1 MSVQS
6 IPHAGSR
13 RFNRSVLACALAGCM
28 LLGAAPVM
36 AQSTAATL
44 RGQVSDASADTT
56 ITVTNIATGFS
67 RTVKAAADGAY
78 NAAGLPPGSYKVDV
92 VSNGQA
98 SSKTVTLA
106 VGQTATLNLGETA
119 AAPAGDATDLG
130 AVKVTAA
137 PSALVE
143 TRTSE
148 NATYISNVQIERLP
162 QATRNF
168 LEVADTVPSVQFI
181 RGSDGNTKMRSGATS
196 ADGTNVYIDGISQK
210 SYVLT
215 GGVSGQDSSRGNPF
229 PQSAIGEYK
238 VITSNYKAEYD
249 QVSSAAI
256 VASTKS
262 GTNDFHGSFFW
273 DTTNDSWRAESP
285 LEKKAGERDDFAE
298 TEWGATFSGP
308 ILKDRAHFFIAY
320 ENKEYT
326 TPTTVIPGS
335 IYSDRVDEL
344 PESLQSLVT
353 SYSTPFK
360 EDLAFGKIDWT
371 IGDNNLFELTA
382 KYRKEDELSDIGDTT
397 TYSHGSSNGQEEKR
411 ANLRWQ
417 YSGQRFL
424 NEFNLSYESA
434 FWHQDPLTDGVGYV
448 LAYAPYT
455 TDASGTSTASE
466 QTTILTAGAGSS
478 YQDKGQKGWA
488 VQDDLTLDSME
499 WHGSHTFKVGFKYKS
514 VELDSTQINP
524 ANPQYYYNI
533 LTDTD
538 TPYKVSWGDD
548 SSGGSVVSKN
558 KQYGVYLQDDWEIN
572 DHWTLNLG
580 VRYDYEKTPS
590 FLNFVTPSDVASALQ
605 NWSNLDNANYN
616 INDYISTGSNR
627 KAFKN
632 AWQPRLGASYDLF
645 GDQEHV
651 IYGGAGRAYDR
662 NLFDYLAL
670 EQLNNSFKSYSY
682 YFSSA
687 NNPCLGSPCV
697 AWDDSYATAEGLA
710 ALSSSST
717 GGGGREIYLI
727 DNNIK
732 VPYSDQ
738 FSIGMR
744 NTLHFWNNDWFTDVS
759 LSRIESHDGFVFLRG
774 NRLADGSFLAAGTT
788 SGAPSD
794 SPDGYSAIVL
804 GTNGLETRNN
814 QLAMKIEKPYDKE
827 SGWGVS
833 VAYTFSDAQEN
844 RAFGEHYSLD
854 YESMAGYGW
863 HQAAGI
869 PKNRLVVTGIYD
881 LPYDISLSGKLSLAS
896 QTPVYGYNCL
906 SGSSQCYI
914 EQFTPDNTFGYKE
927 FSLALNKE
935 LDTGTNIKMNV
946 RADIIN
952 LFNWVNYSTYSTDT
966 GTSSDL
972 NTAYASPTG
981 LLASPMRTFKLSFGL
996 NW

>member
-6 IPHAGSR
+6 IPRAGSR

-28 LLGAAPVM
+28 LLGAGPVL

-44 RGQVSDASADTT
+44 RGQVADASADTT

-67 RTVKAAADGAY
+67 RTVKAGADGGY
-78 NAAGLPPGSYKVDV
+78 SAAGLPPGSYKVDV

-98 SSKTVTLA
+98 SSKSVTLA
-106 VGQTATLNLGETA
+106 VGQTATLNLGGDTA
-119 AAPAGDATDLG
+119 AAPAGQATDLG

-137 PSALVE
+137 PTSLVE

-148 NATYISNVQIERLP
+148 NATYISNVQIQRLP

-168 LEVADTVPSVQFI
+168 LEVADTVPSVQFT
-181 RGSDGNTKMRSGATS
+181 RDSDGNTKMRSGATS

-210 SYVLT
+210 NYVLT

-262 GTNDFHGSFFW
+262 GGNDFHGSFFW
-273 DTTNDSWRAESP
+273 DNTNDSWRRESP
-285 LEKKAGERDDFAE
+285 LEKKAGVRDDFAE

-308 ILKDRAHFFIAY
+308 IIKDRAHFFIAY

-326 TPTTVIPGS
+326 TPATVIPGS
-335 IYSDRVDEL
+335 IYSNRVDEL
-344 PESLQSLVT
+344 PENLQPLVRT
-353 SYSTPFK
+353 QSAPFK
-360 EDLAFGKIDWT
+360 EDLYFGKIDWT
-371 IGDNNLFELTA
+371 IGDNSLFELTG
-382 KYRKEDELSDIGDTT
+382 KYRKEDGLGDLGDTT
-397 TYSHGSSNGQEEKR
+397 TYQHASRNGQEEKR

-417 YSGQRFL
+417 YSGERFL
-424 NEFNLSYESA
+424 NDLNLSYESA
-434 FWHQDPLTDGVGYV
+434 YFTQDPLTGGAGYV
-448 LAYAPYT
+448 LSYVPFAGQE
-455 TDASGTSTASE
+455 S
-466 QTTILTAGAGSS
+466 TILTAGAGSS
-478 YQDKGQKGWA
+478 LQNKGQEGWA
-488 VQDDLTLDSME
+488 LQDDLTLDSID
-499 WHGSHTFKVGFKYKS
+499 WHGGHTVKMGFKYKD

-524 ANPQYYYNI
+524 ANPQYYYNFYDN
-533 LTDTD
+533 LRDTEI
-538 TPYKVSWGDD
+538 PYKASWGDTD
-548 SSGGSVVSKN
+548 SGKIKSKN
-558 KQYGVYLQDDWEIN
+558 KQYGIYLQDDWELN
-572 DHWTLNLG
+572 EHLTLNLG

-590 FLNFVTPSDVASALQ
+590 FLDFVTPGEVASTLQ

-616 INDYISTGSNR
+616 INDYISTGNNR

-632 AWQPRLGASYDLF
+632 AWQPRLGFSYDLF
-645 GDQEHV
+645 GDQNHV

-670 EQLNNSFKSYSY
+670 EQLNNNSRSYNY
-682 YFSSA
+682 YFTGGG
-687 NNPCLGSPCV
+687 NTQCLGSPCV
-697 AWDDSYATAEGLA
+697 AWDPSYATQEGLD
-710 ALSSSST
+710 ALASQNGT
-717 GGGGREIYLI
+717 GGGGREVYLI
-727 DNNIK
+727 DNNVK

-738 FSIGMR
+738 FSVGMR

-774 NRLADGSFLAAGTT
+774 NRRADGSYLAPGTT
-788 SGAPSD
+788 SGSPTDAPA
-794 SPDGYSAIVL
+794 GYSTIVL
-804 GTNGLETRNN
+804 GTNGVETRNN
-814 QLAMKIEKPYDKE
+814 QLAMKIEKPYDKD
-827 SGWGVS
+827 SGWGLTL
-833 VAYTFSDAQEN
+833 AYTYSDAEEN
-844 RAFGEHYSLD
+844 RKFGEHYALD
-854 YESMAGYGW
+854 YASMDDYGW

-869 PKNRLVVTGIYD
+869 PKNRLVATGIYD
-881 LPYDISLSGKLSLAS
+881 LPWWDISLSGKLSLAS

-906 SGSSQCYI
+906 AGDDQCFI
-914 EQFTPDNTFGYKE
+914 DQFTPDHTLGYKE

-935 LDTGTNIKMNV
+935 LDTGTDIKMNV

-952 LFNWVNYSTYSTDT
+952 VFNWVNYANYSTDT
-966 GTSSDL
+966 GTASDP
-972 NTAYASPTG
+972 NTAYATPNG
-981 LLASPMRTFKLSFGL
+981 LLALPMRTFKLSFGL

>member
-6 IPHAGSR
+6 IPHAGSH
-13 RFNRSVLACALAGCM
+13 RFKRSALACALAGS
-28 LLGAAPVM
+28 LLLITAPVL

-44 RGQVSDASADTT
+44 RGQVSGAAPDTT
-56 ITVTNIATGFS
+56 ITVTNTATGFS
-67 RTVKAAADGAY
+67 RTVKAGADGSYSAP
-78 NAAGLPPGSYKVDV
+78 GLPPGSYKVDV
-92 VSNGQA
+92 VSNGAA
-98 SSKTVTLA
+98 SSQNVTLA
-106 VGQTATLNLGETA
+106 VGQTATLNLGDTA
-119 AAPAGDATDLG
+119 AATPAGDATDLG

-148 NATYISNVQIERLP
+148 NATYISNVQIQRLP

-168 LEVADTVPSVQFI
+168 LEVADTVPSVQFT
-181 RGSDGNTKMRSGATS
+181 RDSDGNTKMRSGATS

-210 SYVLT
+210 NYVLT

-262 GTNDFHGSFFW
+262 GTNDFHGSMFW
-273 DTTNDSWRAESP
+273 DTTNDGWRRESP
-285 LEKKAGERDDFAE
+285 LEKEAGTRDDFAE

-326 TPTTVIPGS
+326 TPATVIPGS
-335 IYSDRVDEL
+335 IYSNRVDEL
-344 PESLQSLVT
+344 PEDLQPLVRT
-353 SYSTPFK
+353 QSSPFK
-360 EDLAFGKIDWT
+360 EDLYFGKIDWT
-371 IGDNNLFELTA
+371 LGENSLFELTG
-382 KYRKEDELSDIGDTT
+382 KYRKEDGLGDLGDTT
-397 TYSHGSSNGQEEKR
+397 TYEHASRNGQEEKR

-417 YSGQRFL
+417 YSGERFL
-424 NEFNLSYESA
+424 NDLNLSYESA
-434 FWHQDPLTDGVGYV
+434 YFTQDPLTDGSGYV
-448 LAYAPYT
+448 LSYVPFAGQE
-455 TDASGTSTASE
+455 S
-466 QTTILTAGAGSS
+466 TILTAGAGSS
-478 YQDKGQKGWA
+478 YQNKGQEGWA
-488 VQDDLTLDSME
+488 LQDDLTLDSID
-499 WHGSHTFKVGFKYKS
+499 WHGGHTVKMGFKYKS

-538 TPYKVSWGDD
+538 TPYRASWGDTD
-548 SSGGSVVSKN
+548 SGKVTSKN
-558 KQYGVYLQDDWEIN
+558 KQYGLYLQDDWEVN
-572 DHWTLNLG
+572 EHLTLNLG

-616 INDYISTGSNR
+616 INDYISTGNNR

-632 AWQPRLGASYDLF
+632 AWQPRLGFSYDLF
-645 GDQEHV
+645 GDQNHV

-670 EQLNNSFKSYSY
+670 EQLNNNSKSYSY

-687 NNPCLGSPCV
+687 NTPCYGDPCV
-697 AWDDSYATAEGLA
+697 AWNDRYATQGGLDTLA
-710 ALSSSST
+710 NDTT

-727 DNNIK
+727 DNNVK

-738 FSIGMR
+738 FSVGMR

-774 NRLADGSFLAAGTT
+774 NRRADGSYLADGTT
-788 SGAPSD
+788 SGSPTD
-794 SPDGYSAIVL
+794 SPEGYSTIVL
-804 GTNGLETRNN
+804 GTNGVETRNN
-814 QLAMKIEKPYDKE
+814 QLAMKIEKPYDAE
-827 SGWGVS
+827 SGWGMS
-833 VAYTFSDAQEN
+833 LAYTYSDAQEN
-844 RAFGEHYSLD
+844 RQFGEHYALD
-854 YESMAGYGW
+854 YASIADYGW

-869 PKNRLVVTGIYD
+869 PKNRLVATGIYD
-881 LPYDISLSGKLSLAS
+881 LPWWDISLSGKLSLAS

-906 SGSSQCYI
+906 AGNDQCFI
-914 EQFTPDNTFGYKE
+914 EQFTPDHTLGYKE

-935 LDTGTNIKMNV
+935 IDTGTNIKMNV
-946 RADIIN
+946 RADVIN
-952 LFNWVNYSTYSTDT
+952 VFNWVNYSSYSTDT
-966 GTSSDL
+966 GTASDL
-972 NTAYASPTG
+972 NTAYATPNG
-981 LLASPMRTFKLSFGL
+981 LLALPMRTFKLSFGL

>member
-1 MSVQS
+1 
-6 IPHAGSR
+6 
-13 RFNRSVLACALAGCM
+13 M
-28 LLGAAPVM
+28 LLGAGPVL

-44 RGQVSDASADTT
+44 RGQVSNASADTT
-56 ITVTNIATGFS
+56 VTVTNTATGFS
-67 RTVKAAADGAY
+67 RTVRAGADGGY
-78 NAAGLPPGSYKVDV
+78 SAAGLPPGTYRVDV
-92 VSNGQA
+92 VNNGQA

-106 VGQTATLNLGETA
+106 VGQTATLNLGQTA

-148 NATYISNVQIERLP
+148 NATYISNVQIQRLP

-168 LEVADTVPSVQFI
+168 LEVADTVPSVQFT
-181 RGSDGNTKMRSGATS
+181 RDSDGNTKMRSGATS

-210 SYVLT
+210 NYVLT

-262 GTNDFHGSFFW
+262 GTNDFHGSVFW
-273 DTTNDSWRAESP
+273 DTTNDGWRRQSP
-285 LEKKAGERDDFAE
+285 LEKEAGTRDDFAE

-308 ILKDRAHFFIAY
+308 ILKDRAHFFVAY

-326 TPTTVIPGS
+326 TPATVIPGS
-335 IYSDRVDEL
+335 IYSNRVDEL
-344 PESLQSLVT
+344 PENLQPLVRT
-353 SYSTPFK
+353 QSSPFK
-360 EDLAFGKIDWT
+360 EDLYFGKIDWT
-371 IGDNNLFELTA
+371 IGDNNLFELTG
-382 KYRKEDELSDIGDTT
+382 KYRKEDGLGDLGDTT
-397 TYSHGSSNGQEEKR
+397 TYEHASRNGQEEKR

-417 YSGQRFL
+417 YSGARFL
-424 NEFNLSYESA
+424 NDFNLSYESA
-434 FWHQDPLTDGVGYV
+434 YFTQDPLTDGSGYV
-448 LAYAPYT
+448 LSYVPLAGQE
-455 TDASGTSTASE
+455 S
-466 QTTILTAGAGSS
+466 TILTAGAGSS
-478 YQDKGQKGWA
+478 YQNKGQEGWA
-488 VQDDLTLDSME
+488 LQDDLTLDSID
-499 WHGSHTFKVGFKYKS
+499 WHGGHTFKMGFKYKD

-524 ANPQYYYNI
+524 ANPQYYYNYYAG
-533 LTDTD
+533 LRDTEI
-538 TPYKVSWGDD
+538 PYKASWGDTD
-548 SSGGSVVSKN
+548 SGSVTSKN
-558 KQYGVYLQDDWEIN
+558 KQYGIYLQDDWEVN
-572 DHWTLNLG
+572 EHLTLNLG

-632 AWQPRLGASYDLF
+632 AWQPRLGFSYDLN
-645 GDQEHV
+645 GDQNHV

-670 EQLNNSFKSYSY
+670 EQLNNNSKSYSY
-682 YFSSA
+682 YFTGGG
-687 NNPCLGSPCV
+687 NTQCLGSPCV
-697 AWDDSYATAEGLA
+697 AWDPSYATQEGLD
-710 ALSSSST
+710 ALASGST

-727 DNNIK
+727 DNNVK

-738 FSIGMR
+738 FSLGMR

-774 NRLADGSFLAAGTT
+774 NRRADGSYLADGTT
-788 SGAPSD
+788 SGSPTD
-794 SPDGYSAIVL
+794 SPEGYSTIVL
-804 GTNGLETRNN
+804 GTNGVETRNN

-827 SGWGVS
+827 SGWGVTL
-833 VAYTFSDAQEN
+833 AYTYSDAEEN
-844 RAFGEHYSLD
+844 RQFGEHYALD
-854 YESMAGYGW
+854 YASMDDYGW

-869 PKNRLVVTGIYD
+869 PKNRLVATGIYD
-881 LPYDISLSGKLSLAS
+881 LPWWDISLSGKLSLAS

-906 SGSSQCYI
+906 SGDDQCFI
-914 EQFTPDNTFGYKE
+914 QQFTPDHTLGYKE
-927 FSLALNKE
+927 FSLALNKDI
-935 LDTGTNIKMNV
+935 DTGTDMKMNV
-946 RADIIN
+946 RADVIN
-952 LFNWVNYSTYSTDT
+952 VFNWVNYATYSTDT
-966 GTSSDL
+966 GTASDL
-972 NTAYASPTG
+972 NTAYATPNG
-981 LLASPMRTFKLSFGL
+981 LLALPMRTFKLSFGL